1 VSGPETPA
9 KGRRHPSEGA
19 AESPLVQTA
28 AAASNARLVE
38 AWLTELGAQQ
48 RYSAHTVAAY
58 RRDLHALQGCFPG
71 EALDT
76 LSELHIR
83 QALARLHAQ
92 GHEPRS
98 LARALSA
105 WRSFYE
111 WRAPA
116 AGLPRNPTHG
126 VRAPKIPRSL
136 PKALS
141 VDQAQALL
149 DRTQLPPAETP
160 VERRDM
166 AMFEVLYSSGL
177 RLSELVSLDWQPLR
191 ESGYA
196 SQSWIQLAEAEATV
210 TGKGHKAR
218 TVPRGRHAI
227 AALQAWLEVRAQLLP
242 PEPDAD
248 TRAALF
254 LGARGRR
261 ISPRV
266 VELQLQA
273 LAQKVGL
280 PLHVHPHSLRHSF
293 ASHLLQSA
301 HDLRAVQ
308 ELLGHANIS
317 TTQIYTRL
325 DFQHLA
331 ATYDQAHPRA
341 HRTSKD

>member
-1 VSGPETPA
+1 MSLSTD
-9 KGRRHPSEGA
+9 
-19 AESPLVQTA
+19 AERIT
-28 AAASNARLVE
+28 
-38 AWLTELGAQQ
+38 AWLAELEGQQ
-48 RYSAHTVAAY
+48 RYSAHTIAAY
-58 RRDLHALQGCFPG
+58 RRDLAALRDCFP
-71 EALDT
+71 EQSLDELT
-76 LSELHIR
+76 ELHIR
-83 QALARLHAQ
+83 QALGRLHAQ
-92 GHEPRS
+92 GHKPRS

-105 WRSFYE
+105 WRGYFE

-116 AGLPRNPTHG
+116 AGLPSNPTHG

-149 DRTQLPPAETP
+149 DRSQLPRAETP
-160 VERRDM
+160 IEQRDM

-177 RLSELVSLDWQPLR
+177 RLSELVSLDWRPLR
-191 ESGYA
+191 EHGYA
-196 SQSWIQLAEAEATV
+196 SHSWIQLDEAEATV
-210 TGKGHKAR
+210 LGKGGKTR
-218 TVPRGRHAI
+218 TVPLGRHAI
-227 AALQAWLEVRAQLLP
+227 DALRMWLEVRAQLLP
-242 PEPDAD
+242 PQPDAD

-261 ISPRV
+261 VTPRV
-266 VELQLQA
+266 VQLQLDA
-273 LAQKVGL
+273 LARKVGL

-301 HDLRAVQ
+301 QDLRAVQ

-331 ATYDQAHPRA
+331 ASYDQAHPRA
-341 HRTSKD
+341 HRKTKDD

>member
-1 VSGPETPA
+1 MSTPENPREDRSDA
-9 KGRRHPSEGA
+9 PGA
-19 AESPLVQTA
+19 ASAGRSPGA
-28 AAASNARLVE
+28 AGTPSDAGLVE
-38 AWLTELGAQQ
+38 SWLRELGAQQ
-48 RYSAHTVAAY
+48 RYSEHTVAAY
-58 RRDLHALQGCFPG
+58 RRDLHALQTCFPEQSLDSLG
-71 EALDT
+71 ELN
-76 LSELHIR
+76 IR

-105 WRSFYE
+105 WRSFFE

-116 AGLPRNPTHG
+116 AGLSRNPAHG
-126 VRAPKIPRSL
+126 IRAPKIPRSL

-149 DRTQLPPAETP
+149 DRTQLPPANTP

-177 RLSELVSLDWQPLR
+177 RLSELVSLDWRPVH
-191 ESGYA
+191 ESGYT
-196 SQSWIQLAEAEATV
+196 SQSWIQIPEAEATV
-210 TGKGHKAR
+210 LGKGHKTR
-218 TVPRGRHAI
+218 TVPLGRHAI
-227 AALQAWLEVRAQLLP
+227 AAIQQWLDVRDRLLR

-273 LAQKVGL
+273 LARKVGL

-331 ATYDQAHPRA
+331 ATYDQTHPRA